1 MGYQLDK
8 LHFSS
13 SHLIRVTLI
22 SNYIANDVDEK
33 TFTYLLITDTVI
45 KEFIKRHITE
55 IVRSVIIFTP
65 SYPSTISRIVGS
77 ATASCAQMFA

>member
-33 TFTYLLITDTVI
+33 TFTYLLITVTVT
-45 KEFIKRHITE
+45 K
-55 IVRSVIIFTP
+55 
-65 SYPSTISRIVGS
+65 
-77 ATASCAQMFA
+77 